1 MMVIFLLKIV
11 TFLSVGEFQNFIK
24 GLFRSKIRFRA
35 GTSDIVARNDFAWTS
50 VIYYY
55 LGRYQK

>member
-35 GTSDIVARNDFAWTS
+35 GTSDIVA
-50 VIYYY
+50 
-55 LGRYQK
+55 KK